1 MWLFLKKRHI
11 TLKGAGGKYTDI
23 GNGVGSDD
31 VDGGI
36 SGAGMAASDGSGD
49 GESGA
54 GGGSVG
60 GIAGWV
66 LALAESGGDGG
77 EY

>member
-1 MWLFLKKRHI
+1 
-11 TLKGAGGKYTDI
+11 
-23 GNGVGSDD
+23 
-31 VDGGI
+31 
-36 SGAGMAASDGSGD
+36 MAASDGSGD